1 MALTVLALLTTL
13 VARLCA
19 DLMAPPR
26 VWPPED
32 YVLSPQEES
41 MLLQQLV
48 DAAVVP
54 RNGQKRTGR
63 GGTALLV
70 DEVLRRGRASK
81 GEQPPSQPA
90 PPPSPPPPPPPQQS
104 ERGIGATPQGPAS
117 SRPPAPAT
125 PLLPK
130 EPTPLSS
137 NGLMPGILSSSDAPD
152 GGDNSANSGAV
163 IDVTVVRTA
172 AESDARLSLRVR
184 GGPPLSTQLQRA
196 AWEREWDDELVRA
209 RRQRLR
215 RRRQRGRGA
224 GRGEGA
230 PHISSLSIIVPV
242 YNMASSIG
250 QALQSIEAAVVHLG
264 KRALLSSAPRPSVF
278 VLVCCAAQ
286 RQPTPPPPPSGFSTR
301 RD

>member
-1 MALTVLALLTTL
+1 MAAAGGGGGGGGGSKGGSTAAAAAATAAAPGSLTMALTVLALLTTL

-70 DEVLRRGRASK
+70 DEVLGRGRASK
-81 GEQPPSQPA
+81 GEQPPPQPA
-90 PPPSPPPPPPPQQS
+90 PPPSPPPPPQQS
-104 ERGIGATPQGPAS
+104 ERGTGATPQGPAS

-130 EPTPLSS
+130 DPIPLSS
-137 NGLMPGILSSSDAPD
+137 NGLMPGILSSSDALD

-172 AESDARLSLRVR
+172 A
-184 GGPPLSTQLQRA
+184 
-196 AWEREWDDELVRA
+196 
-209 RRQRLR
+209 
-215 RRRQRGRGA
+215 
-224 GRGEGA
+224 
-230 PHISSLSIIVPV
+230 
-242 YNMASSIG
+242 AS
-250 QALQSIEAAVVHLG
+250 
-264 KRALLSSAPRPSVF
+264 
-278 VLVCCAAQ
+278 
-286 RQPTPPPPPSGFSTR
+286 
-301 RD
+301 